1 MEIITYGTP
10 SIAELTEEEQRVFY
24 QTIYEN
30 VRCIRKQRNGYLFH
44 GAIDRNLSCGAL
56 YRQIGAKRCNPTD

>member
-24 QTIYEN
+24 QTIYE
-30 VRCIRKQRNGYLFH
+30 RL
-44 GAIDRNLSCGAL
+44 LEL
-56 YRQIGAKRCNPTD
+56 AKK

>member
-24 QTIYEN
+24 QTIYERLLELTN
-30 VRCIRKQRNGYLFH
+30 
-44 GAIDRNLSCGAL
+44 
-56 YRQIGAKRCNPTD
+56 